1 MKVKVHTVTSDN
13 GKEFAE
19 LESIAKNLNTQ
30 FFFAHPYASWEKGL
44 NENTNGMIRQ
54 YFPKQT
60 QFKLIFDQQV
70 QTVMDKINNRPGKC
84 LGMKNPNL
92 VFFGENTIVELGN

>member
-30 FFFAHPYASWEKGL
+30 FFFAHPYASWEKR
-44 NENTNGMIRQ
+44 IQ
-54 YFPKQT
+54 
-60 QFKLIFDQQV
+60 
-70 QTVMDKINNRPGKC
+70 
-84 LGMKNPNL
+84 
-92 VFFGENTIVELGN
+92 